1 MPVKVLMVCLGNICR
16 SPLAQGI
23 MERLTTSKGWY
34 VDSAGTAN
42 YHIGKSPDTR
52 SIAVAAAYG
61 IDISQQKC
69 RQFTTA
75 DFDNFD
81 FILVMDCE
89 NLREITTKARNA
101 TDRKKVMLILEG
113 TGGEDCE
120 VPDPYYGTT
129 EDFESVF
136 RLLHKA
142 CSRFVSA
149 VNR

>member
-1 MPVKVLMVCLGNICR
+1 
-16 SPLAQGI
+16 
-23 MERLTTSKGWY
+23 MERLTTSKGWH

-42 YHIGKSPDTR
+42 YHIGKAPDKR
-52 SIAVAAAYG
+52 SVIVAAAYG

-81 FILVMDCE
+81 FILVMDRE
-89 NLREITTKARNA
+89 NLREITNKARNA
-101 TDRKKVMLILEG
+101 ADRKKVMLILEG
-113 TGGEDCE
+113 GSE

-142 CSRFVSA
+142 CSRFVST